1 MSCTVHAKFYLPIHA
16 GDFGIWIRQT
26 CSHYVLVHPLK
37 IRFWACSHTSK
48 PDFTKEHQWCLGRS
62 YLMFFSLLT
71 PLPLSGIEMLCMW
84 AQQGDLKKCFNFS
97 NKVSSAAGNTLQISW
112 FLNLT
117 VSSDWKDTDTYSQHT
132 RNRIYLFL
140 LLPFW
145 LLQHFEIKASKQ
157 RCWSREGI

>member
-112 FLNLT
+112 FLNPT
-117 VSSDWKDTDTYSQHT
+117 VSSDWKEHWHIFTAHKEQD
-132 RNRIYLFL
+132 L
-140 LLPFW
+140 LVPSSSILASAAFW
-145 LLQHFEIKASKQ
+145 NKGIKAALLK
-157 RCWSREGI
+157 